1 MTRTLNQEP
10 AAEPRGRRNMM
21 VDMMVSMMSMV
32 DMVGII
38 ICGWRRRK

>member
-10 AAEPRGRRNMM
+10 AAELRGRNMM